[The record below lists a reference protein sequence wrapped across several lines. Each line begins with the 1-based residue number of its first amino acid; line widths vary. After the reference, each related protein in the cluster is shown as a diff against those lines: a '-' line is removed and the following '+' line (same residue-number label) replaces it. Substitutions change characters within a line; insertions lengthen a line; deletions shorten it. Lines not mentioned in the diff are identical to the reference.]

1 MKSANC
7 IGNYLINEL
16 YRLNVRHI
24 FGLPGDYILGFYDLL
39 ARSKIK
45 IVNTCDE
52 QGAGFAADAYAR
64 IRGIGAV
71 CVTYCVGGLKVLN
84 STAEAYAEK
93 SPVIIISGSPGIS
106 ERKKSALLHH
116 KIRDYST
123 QFDLFSQVTVA
134 ATVIDDDQNA
144 AIEINRV
151 LSAAINHKQP
161 VYIELPRDM
170 IYKPITNHDSA
181 KATSI
186 DSNKYAIKE
195 AAQEALYLLNSAS
208 KPVLVAGVEVQRF
221 GLQEFVLEFLEKTSI
236 PVVSTPL
243 SKSVLNEDH
252 PSYLG
257 VYEGAMGYTEVR
269 KYVESS
275 DCIILLGAFMTDI
288 DFGNSPTPIDQGRII
303 NSTSQRLVIRYHVYE
318 NISTRDFIIALNKKL
333 SNLKKFS
340 KVRFHR
346 KTFTRFQTVENQK
359 ITVNRMFQRLNAFIS
374 SKNVVI
380 ADTGDALFGGLDL
393 IIHKG
398 TEFLSPAYYLS
409 MGFAIPGSI
418 GAQLAEPDIRPI
430 VIVGDGAFQM
440 TGVELTTAAKL
451 NLNPIIILMN
461 NDGFRTERT
470 ILDGVFNDIQ
480 QWNYG
485 KITELLGHGKSYI
498 VKTEGQFDTALKEA
512 EKNSRDFALIEVI
525 LDRFDSSEALN
536 RLTKALSARVK

>member
-1 MKSANC
+1 MKPKHN
-7 IGNYLINEL
+7 IGDYLINEL

-39 ARSKIK
+39 TRSNIA
-45 IVNTCDE
+45 IINTCDE

-64 IRGIGAV
+64 MRGIGAV

-93 SPVIIISGSPGIS
+93 SPVIIISGSPGIT

-123 QFDLFSQVTVA
+123 QFDLFSQVTIA
-134 ATVIDDDQNA
+134 ATIIDDDQNA
-144 AIEINRV
+144 ASEINRV
-151 LSAAINHKQP
+151 LSAALRHKMP
-161 VYIELPRDM
+161 VYIEIPRDM
-170 IYKPITNHDSA
+170 IYKPVRDHGFTRSE
-181 KATSI
+181 SI
-186 DSNKYAIKE
+186 ESNINAIKE
-195 AAQEALYLLNSAS
+195 AAQEALTLLNSSS
-208 KPVLVAGVEVQRF
+208 KPILVAGVEVQRF
-221 GLQEFVLEFLEKTSI
+221 GLEGFVLEFLEKTNI

-257 VYEGAMGYTEVR
+257 VYEGAIGHTDVR

-275 DCIILLGAFMTDI
+275 DCIILLGTFITDI
-288 DFGNSPTPIDQGRII
+288 DFGNSPTPIDQGRTI
-303 NSTSQRLVIRYHVYE
+303 NSTSQRLVIKHHVYE
-318 NISTRDFIIALNKKL
+318 NISTREFINALNE
-333 SNLKKFS
+333 SNQLKKFS
-340 KVRFHR
+340 KVKFAR
-346 KTFTRFQTVENQK
+346 KTFIRFQTVENQK

-380 ADTGDALFGGLDL
+380 ADIGDALFGGLDL
-393 IIHKG
+393 LIHKG

-418 GAQLAEPDIRPI
+418 GAQLADPDIRPV

-440 TGVELTTAAKL
+440 TGVELSTVAKL
-451 NLNPIIILMN
+451 KLNPIIILMN

-470 ILDGVFNDIQ
+470 ILDGVFNDIP

-485 KITELLGHGKSYI
+485 KITELIGRGKSYI
-498 VKTEGQFDTALKEA
+498 VKTEGQFELALNEV
-512 EKNSRDFALIEVI
+512 EKNSKEFALIEVI

-536 RLTKALSARVK
+536 RLTKTLSANVK

>member
-1 MKSANC
+1 MKPKHN
-7 IGNYLINEL
+7 IGDYLINEL

-39 ARSKIK
+39 TRSNIA
-45 IVNTCDE
+45 IINTCDE

-64 IRGIGAV
+64 MRGIGAV

-93 SPVIIISGSPGIS
+93 SPVIIISGSPGIT

-123 QFDLFSQVTVA
+123 QFDLFSQVTIA
-134 ATVIDDDQNA
+134 ATIIDDDQNA
-144 AIEINRV
+144 ASEINRV
-151 LSAAINHKQP
+151 LSAALRHKMP
-161 VYIELPRDM
+161 VYIEIPRDM
-170 IYKPITNHDSA
+170 IYKPVRDHGFTRSEFIE
-181 KATSI
+181 
-186 DSNKYAIKE
+186 SNINAIKE
-195 AAQEALYLLNSAS
+195 AAQEALTLLNSSS
-208 KPVLVAGVEVQRF
+208 KPILVAGVEVQRF
-221 GLQEFVLEFLEKTSI
+221 GLEGFVLEFLEKTNI

-243 SKSVLNEDH
+243 SKSVINEDH

-257 VYEGAMGYTEVR
+257 VYEGAIGHTDVR

-275 DCIILLGAFMTDI
+275 DCIILLGTFITDI
-288 DFGNSPTPIDQGRII
+288 DFGNSPTPIDQGRTI
-303 NSTSQRLVIRYHVYE
+303 NSTSQRLVIKHHVYE
-318 NISTRDFIIALNKKL
+318 NISTREFINALNE
-333 SNLKKFS
+333 SNQLKKFS
-340 KVRFHR
+340 KVKFAR
-346 KTFTRFQTVENQK
+346 KTFIRFQTVENQK

-380 ADTGDALFGGLDL
+380 ADIGDALFGGLDL
-393 IIHKG
+393 LIHKG

-418 GAQLAEPDIRPI
+418 GAQLADPDIRPV

-440 TGVELTTAAKL
+440 TGVELSTVAKL
-451 NLNPIIILMN
+451 KLNPIIILMN

-470 ILDGVFNDIQ
+470 ILDGVFNDIP

-485 KITELLGHGKSYI
+485 KITELIGRGKSYI
-498 VKTEGQFDTALKEA
+498 VKTEGQFELALNEV
-512 EKNSRDFALIEVI
+512 EKNSKEFALIEVI

-536 RLTKALSARVK
+536 RLTKTLSANVK

>member
-1 MKSANC
+1 MKPKHN

-39 ARSKIK
+39 TRSNIA
-45 IVNTCDE
+45 IINTCDE

-64 IRGIGAV
+64 MRGIGAV

-106 ERKKSALLHH
+106 ERKKSTLLHH

-123 QFDLFSQVTVA
+123 QFDLFSQVTIA
-134 ATVIDDDQNA
+134 ATVIDDEQNA
-144 AIEINRV
+144 ASEINRV
-151 LSAAINHKQP
+151 LSAALRHKMP
-161 VYIELPRDM
+161 VYIEIPRDM
-170 IYKPITNHDSA
+170 IYKPVRDHDFTRSA
-181 KATSI
+181 SI
-186 DSNKYAIKE
+186 DPNIHAIKE
-195 AAQEALYLLNSAS
+195 AAREALTLLNSSS
-208 KPVLVAGVEVQRF
+208 KPILVAGVEVQRF
-221 GLQEFVLEFLEKTSI
+221 GLEGFVLEFLEKTNI

-257 VYEGAMGYTEVR
+257 VYEGAIGHTDIR

-275 DCIILLGAFMTDI
+275 DCIILLGTFITDI
-288 DFGNSPTPIDQGRII
+288 DFGNSPTPIDQRRTI
-303 NSTSQRLVIRYHVYE
+303 NSTSQRLVIKHHVYE
-318 NISTRDFIIALNKKL
+318 NISTREFIIALNNE
-333 SNLKKFS
+333 SSQLKKFS
-340 KVRFHR
+340 KVKFAR
-346 KTFTRFQTVENQK
+346 KAFTRFQTVENQK

-380 ADTGDALFGGLDL
+380 ADIGDALFGGLDL
-393 IIHKG
+393 LIHKG

-418 GAQLAEPDIRPI
+418 GAQLADPDIRPV

-440 TGVELTTAAKL
+440 TGVELSTVAKL

-470 ILDGVFNDIQ
+470 ILDGVFNDIP

-485 KITELLGHGKSYI
+485 KITELLGRGKSYI
-498 VKTEGQFDTALKEA
+498 VKTEGQFELALTEV
-512 EKNSRDFALIEVI
+512 EKNSKEFALIEVI

-536 RLTKALSARVK
+536 RLTKTLSANVK

>member
-1 MKSANC
+1 MKPKHN

-16 YRLNVRHI
+16 YSLNVRHI

-39 ARSKIK
+39 TRSNIA
-45 IVNTCDE
+45 IINTCDE

-64 IRGIGAV
+64 MRGIGAV

-93 SPVIIISGSPGIS
+93 SPVIIISGSPGIT

-123 QFDLFSQVTVA
+123 QFDLFSQVTIA

-144 AIEINRV
+144 ASEINRV
-151 LSAAINHKQP
+151 LSAALRHKMP
-161 VYIELPRDM
+161 VYIEIPRDM
-170 IYKPITNHDSA
+170 IYKPIRDHGFTRSE
-181 KATSI
+181 SI
-186 DSNKYAIKE
+186 ESNINAIKE
-195 AAQEALYLLNSAS
+195 AAQEALTLLNSSS
-208 KPVLVAGVEVQRF
+208 KPILVAGVEVQRF
-221 GLQEFVLEFLEKTSI
+221 GLEGFVLEFLEKTNI

-257 VYEGAMGYTEVR
+257 VYEGAIGHTDVR

-275 DCIILLGAFMTDI
+275 DCIILLGTFITDI
-288 DFGNSPTPIDQGRII
+288 DFGNSPTPIDQGRTI
-303 NSTSQRLVIRYHVYE
+303 NSTSQRLVIKHHVYE
-318 NISTRDFIIALNKKL
+318 NISTREFINALNKE
-333 SNLKKFS
+333 SNQLKKFS
-340 KVRFHR
+340 KVKFAR
-346 KTFTRFQTVENQK
+346 KTFTRFQTIENQK

-380 ADTGDALFGGLDL
+380 ADIGDALFGGLDL
-393 IIHKG
+393 LIHKG

-418 GAQLAEPDIRPI
+418 GAQLADPDIRPV

-440 TGVELTTAAKL
+440 TGVELSTVAKL

-470 ILDGVFNDIQ
+470 ILDGVFNDIP

-485 KITELLGHGKSYI
+485 KITELIGRGKSYI
-498 VKTEGQFDTALKEA
+498 VKTEGQFELALNEV
-512 EKNSRDFALIEVI
+512 EKNSKEFALIEVI

-536 RLTKALSARVK
+536 RLTKTLSANVK

>member
-1 MKSANC
+1 MKPKHN

-16 YRLNVRHI
+16 YSLNVRHI

-39 ARSKIK
+39 TRSNIA
-45 IVNTCDE
+45 IINTCDE

-64 IRGIGAV
+64 MRGIGAV

-93 SPVIIISGSPGIS
+93 SPVIIISGSPGIT

-123 QFDLFSQVTVA
+123 QFDLFSQVTIA

-144 AIEINRV
+144 ASEINRV
-151 LSAAINHKQP
+151 LSAALRHKMP
-161 VYIELPRDM
+161 VYIEIPRDM
-170 IYKPITNHDSA
+170 IYKPIRDHGFTRSE
-181 KATSI
+181 SI
-186 DSNKYAIKE
+186 ESNINAIKE
-195 AAQEALYLLNSAS
+195 AAQEALTLLNSSS
-208 KPVLVAGVEVQRF
+208 KPILVAGVEVQRF
-221 GLQEFVLEFLEKTSI
+221 GLEGFVLEFLEKTNI

-257 VYEGAMGYTEVR
+257 VYEGAIGHTDVR

-275 DCIILLGAFMTDI
+275 DCIILLGTFITDI
-288 DFGNSPTPIDQGRII
+288 DFGNSPTPIDQGRTI
-303 NSTSQRLVIRYHVYE
+303 NSTSQRLVIKHHVYE
-318 NISTRDFIIALNKKL
+318 NISTREFINALNE
-333 SNLKKFS
+333 SNQLKKFS
-340 KVRFHR
+340 KVKFAR
-346 KTFTRFQTVENQK
+346 KTFTRFQTIENQK

-380 ADTGDALFGGLDL
+380 ADIGDALFGGLDL
-393 IIHKG
+393 LIHKG

-418 GAQLAEPDIRPI
+418 GAQLADPDIRPV

-440 TGVELTTAAKL
+440 TGVELSTVAKL

-470 ILDGVFNDIQ
+470 ILDGVFNDIP

-485 KITELLGHGKSYI
+485 KITELIGRGKSYI
-498 VKTEGQFDTALKEA
+498 VKTEGQFELALNEV
-512 EKNSRDFALIEVI
+512 EKNSKEFALIEVI

-536 RLTKALSARVK
+536 RLTKTLSANVK

>member
-1 MKSANC
+1 MKPKHN

-16 YRLNVRHI
+16 YSLNVRHI

-39 ARSKIK
+39 TRSNIA
-45 IVNTCDE
+45 IINTCDE

-64 IRGIGAV
+64 MRGIGAV

-93 SPVIIISGSPGIS
+93 SPVIIISGSPGIT

-123 QFDLFSQVTVA
+123 QFDLFSQVTIA

-144 AIEINRV
+144 ASEINRV
-151 LSAAINHKQP
+151 LSAALRHKMP
-161 VYIELPRDM
+161 VYIEIPRDM
-170 IYKPITNHDSA
+170 IYKPVRDHGFTRSE
-181 KATSI
+181 SI
-186 DSNKYAIKE
+186 ESNINAIKE
-195 AAQEALYLLNSAS
+195 AAQEALTLLNSSS
-208 KPVLVAGVEVQRF
+208 KPILVAGVEVQRF
-221 GLQEFVLEFLEKTSI
+221 GLEGFVLEFLEKTNI

-257 VYEGAMGYTEVR
+257 VYEGAIGHTDVR

-275 DCIILLGAFMTDI
+275 DCIILLGTFITDI
-288 DFGNSPTPIDQGRII
+288 DFGNSTTPIDQGRTI
-303 NSTSQRLVIRYHVYE
+303 NSTSQRLVIKHHVYE
-318 NISTRDFIIALNKKL
+318 NISTREFINALNE
-333 SNLKKFS
+333 SNQLKKFS
-340 KVRFHR
+340 KVKFAR
-346 KTFTRFQTVENQK
+346 KTFTRFQTIENQK

-380 ADTGDALFGGLDL
+380 ADIGDALFGGLDL
-393 IIHKG
+393 LIHKG

-418 GAQLAEPDIRPI
+418 GAQLADPGIRPV

-440 TGVELTTAAKL
+440 TGVELSTVAKL

-470 ILDGVFNDIQ
+470 ILDGVFNDIP

-485 KITELLGHGKSYI
+485 KITELIGRGKSYI
-498 VKTEGQFDTALKEA
+498 VKTEGQFELALNEV
-512 EKNSRDFALIEVI
+512 EKNSKEFALIEVI

-536 RLTKALSARVK
+536 RLTKTLSASVK